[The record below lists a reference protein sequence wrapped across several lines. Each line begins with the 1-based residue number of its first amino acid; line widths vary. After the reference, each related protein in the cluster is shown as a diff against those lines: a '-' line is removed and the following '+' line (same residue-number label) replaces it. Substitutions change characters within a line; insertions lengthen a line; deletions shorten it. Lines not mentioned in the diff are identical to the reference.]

1 MMSNGG
7 LIMRNPV
14 EISFHGVSRS
24 AAIEDMIKKD
34 AEKLERVCD
43 DMVSCR
49 VGIKLDQKSRA
60 TNNPFKIT
68 IEMRVP
74 PGHNL
79 VVTNSPENKGDSSD
93 LKAVLKTT
101 FKTAQRRLKQLV
113 EKRQGDTKHHHEQE
127 VVGIITKI
135 FADEG
140 YGFLRTLEGDEM
152 YFHRNSVVNEQF
164 DRLEPGTGVNYTAV
178 TGNKGLQASSV
189 QVRER
194 VAGNSVEEA
203 GEEDY
208 SSPLGWQRKK
218 R

>member
-1 MMSNGG
+1 
-7 LIMRNPV
+7 MRIPV

-34 AEKLERVCD
+34 AAKLERVCD
-43 DMVSCR
+43 SMVSCR
-49 VGIKLDQKSRA
+49 VGIKLDQKSKA
-60 TNNPFKIT
+60 SNNLFKVT

-79 VVTNSPENKGDSSD
+79 VVTNSPEDKGDSSD
-93 LKAVLKTT
+93 LKAVLKTA

-127 VVGIITKI
+127 VNGIITKI

-140 YGFLRTLEGDEM
+140 YGFLRTLEGEEI
-152 YFHRNSVVNEQF
+152 YFHRNSVINEQF
-164 DRLEPGTGVNYTAV
+164 ERMEPGTGVSYTAE
-178 TGNKGLQASSV
+178 TGDKGLQASSV
-189 QVRER
+189 LVRER

-203 GEEDY
+203 GDGDH
-208 SSPLGWQRKK
+208 SSPLGWQREKT
-218 R
+218 